1 MSEKSN
7 INVLYYSNRCDT
19 CMNLMKVLESDK
31 ILDQYKQICVDI
43 YVQKKMLD
51 KLPHQIKKVP
61 TMIIGSIGKIFEGED
76 TFKWV
81 NTLRALK
88 KKSVDNSQP
97 DKKNPIG
104 FVKTEMSEFSDRFA
118 YLNVDM
124 PMPHTFFDVGSEEK
138 NAIYTA
144 PEQKKINKRE
154 QSKLLT
160 EISKQRDIQA
170 KENIDVYKKQ
180 IMDKMYYDEV
190 KKILD
195 N

>member
-1 MSEKSN
+1 MSEKQHIN
-7 INVLYYSNRCDT
+7 ILYYSNKCDT
-19 CMNLMKVLESDK
+19 CKNLLKVLEADN
-31 ILDQYKQICVDI
+31 ILDQYKQICVD
-43 YVQKKMLD
+43 VFLQKKSIHM
-51 KLPHQIKKVP
+51 LPHQIKKVP
-61 TMIIGSIGKIFEGED
+61 TIVIGSLGKLFEGED
-76 TFKWV
+76 TFKWI

-88 KKSVDNSQP
+88 KKSVDSQQP

-104 FVKTEMSEFSDRFA
+104 YVKTEMSEFSDRFA

-124 PMPHTFFDVGSEEK
+124 PMPHTFFDVGAEEK

-160 EISKQRDIQA
+160 DFNKQREIQL
-170 KENIDVYKKQ
+170 KENTDVYKKQ
-180 IMDKMYYDEV
+180 ILDKMYYDEV

-195 N
+195 K